1 MKKIICVMLSIIM
14 TLAVSTTAFAATIDT
29 STGSSSA
36 DVKAKYNSTT
46 PADVYSVDIT
56 WGAMEFD
63 YNAGGQKWNTST
75 HKWET
80 DEATPAGWE
89 AKNSSNTITLAN
101 NSSTE
106 VNATFTF
113 AANAEYTDLAGSFT
127 YDNAELNSALV
138 LELPQADTAA
148 KEYVVSFDPNGS
160 IPATH
165 SATEYAKIGTITVT
179 LG

>member
-1 MKKIICVMLSIIM
+1 MRKILSIILVMVM
-14 TLAVSTTAFAATIDT
+14 TLTISTTVFAETIDT
-29 STGSSSA
+29 STGSSNM

-46 PADVYSVDIT
+46 PADVYSVDVT

-75 HKWET
+75 HKWES
-80 DEATPAGWE
+80 DSSAPAGWE
-89 AKNSSNTITLAN
+89 VKDSSNIITLAN
-101 NSSTE
+101 NSSKA
-106 VNATFTF
+106 VNATFAFT
-113 AANAEYTDLAGSFT
+113 ANAEYTELRGNFT
-127 YDNAELNSALV
+127 YSNADLTTALE

-148 KEYVVSFDPNGS
+148 KGYTVSFTPNGS

-179 LG
+179 LA